1 MSYLQPLNTYQ
12 PCDSYFVEPDHY
24 DAAAARAEEKER
36 AKLIAR
42 ERQIAIGEELSY
54 LAREEYQEDHLAHME
69 QMEVKRPE
77 SEVDIILLNLHRSR
91 QSRTLHQLTSKLRF
105 NGSCDLISSTS

>member
-1 MSYLQPLNTYQ
+1 MSYPQPLNTYQ
-12 PCDSYFVEPDHY
+12 TCGSYFVETDHY

-36 AKLIAR
+36 AKFIAR

-77 SEVDIILLNLHRSR
+77 SKVDLILLNLYRLK
-91 QSRTLHQLTSKLRF
+91 QSRTLHRSISKLRS
-105 NGSCDLISSTS
+105 NGSCGLISSTS

>member
-12 PCDSYFVEPDHY
+12 ACDSYFVETDPY
-24 DAAAARAEEKER
+24 DAAVVRAEEKER
-36 AKLIAR
+36 AKFVAR

-77 SEVDIILLNLHRSR
+77 SKR
-91 QSRTLHQLTSKLRF
+91 
-105 NGSCDLISSTS
+105 